1 MQKCVAVLG
10 GGIGG
15 LSTCYYLSKSAQVSK
30 VVLLEASG
38 RCGGWVRSTRR
49 EDGAV
54 FEHGPRGVRPFGPAG
69 QNTLNMISDLGLE
82 EEILSVP
89 HDHVAAKN
97 RFLYVRGQLHRMP
110 SSAGGVMRTV
120 PPFSRPII
128 LSVLKE
134 VLVRKGK
141 QDDESV
147 HAFVSR
153 RLGSELADIAIDS
166 VCRGVFAGNSRQLSV
181 RSCFP
186 PLFSAEQA
194 WGSVLLGSVLGAFTG
209 SGKGP
214 PVPPSQLAQRAK
226 KERWA
231 QWSLRRGMQAL
242 PEALQEV
249 LVEQQRVEVLH
260 NTPVRSLRHTT
271 DGWEINL
278 EDGATLKADHVISAV
293 PASALAVL
301 LPPAAHPLSE
311 QLRAIPTA
319 TVAMVNLEFEGS
331 VLPVKGFGHLVP
343 SSEDLGLLG
352 VVYDSVPFPQH
363 NRRGEPTTRLT
374 VMMGGAW
381 FEEVFGH
388 PGEVEEQV
396 LLDRASKVLRSHLGI
411 TATPSWSKAAVLQNC
426 IPQYHVGHWNK
437 LETMRRYISDHRLP
451 LSLTGA
457 SYDGVSVSD
466 VIFSGR
472 VAAQNLT
479 GTA

>member
-1 MQKCVAVLG
+1 MQKAVAVLG

-15 LSTCYYLSKSAQVSK
+15 LSACYYLSKSSQVSK
-30 VVLLEASG
+30 VVLLEATG
-38 RCGGWVRSTRR
+38 RCGGWLRSTRR

-69 QNTLNMISDLGLE
+69 QNTLNMLSELGLE
-82 EEILSVP
+82 REILAVP
-89 HDHVAAKN
+89 HDHVASKN
-97 RFLYVRGQLHRMP
+97 RFLYVNGQLHRMP
-110 SSAGGVMRTV
+110 SSLSGVVHTV

-134 VLVRKGK
+134 VLVSKGK
-141 QDDESV
+141 QEDECV

-166 VCRGVFAGNSRQLSV
+166 VCRGVFAGDSRQLSV
-181 RSCFP
+181 RSCFHS
-186 PLFSAEQA
+186 LYSAEQA
-194 WGSVLLGSVLGAFTG
+194 WGSVLLGMLMGKLMG
-209 SGKGP
+209 SGEL
-214 PVPPSQLAQRAK
+214 VPSELAQRAQ

-242 PEALQEV
+242 PETLHEV
-249 LVEQQRVEVLH
+249 LRGKERVEVH
-260 NTPVRSLRHTT
+260 QNTPVKSLSRKPG
-271 DGWEINL
+271 GWEIKL
-278 EDGATLKADHVISAV
+278 EDGATLKVDHVISAV
-293 PASALAVL
+293 PASALALL
-301 LPPAAHPLSE
+301 LPPAAHSLSE
-311 QLRAIPTA
+311 QLRAIPTV

-363 NRRGEPTTRLT
+363 NRRGDPTTRLT

-381 FEEVFGH
+381 FEETFGH
-388 PGEVEEQV
+388 PGEVKEQV
-396 LLDRASKVLRSHLGI
+396 LLDRASRVLRSHLGI
-411 TATPSWSKAAVLQNC
+411 TATPSWSKAAVLKVLSLSL
-426 IPQYHVGHWNK
+426 ILSK
-437 LETMRRYISDHRLP
+437 MMRRYISDHGLP
-451 LSLTGA
+451 LTLTGA

-472 VAAQNLT
+472 VAAECLT
-479 GTA
+479 GKA

>member
-1 MQKCVAVLG
+1 MQKAVAVLG

-15 LSTCYYLSKSAQVSK
+15 LSACYYLSKSSQVSK
-30 VVLLEASG
+30 VVLLEATG
-38 RCGGWVRSTRR
+38 RCGGWLRSTRR

-69 QNTLNMISDLGLE
+69 QNTLNMLSELGLE
-82 EEILSVP
+82 REILAVP
-89 HDHVAAKN
+89 HDHVASKN
-97 RFLYVRGQLHRMP
+97 RFLYVNGQLHRMP
-110 SSAGGVMRTV
+110 SSLSGVVHTV

-134 VLVRKGK
+134 VLVSKGK
-141 QDDESV
+141 QEDECV

-166 VCRGVFAGNSRQLSV
+166 VCRGVFAGDSRQLSV
-181 RSCFP
+181 RSCFHS
-186 PLFSAEQA
+186 LYSAEQA
-194 WGSVLLGSVLGAFTG
+194 WGSVLLGMLMGKLMG
-209 SGKGP
+209 SEKGL
-214 PVPPSQLAQRAK
+214 PVVPSELAQRAQ

-242 PEALQEV
+242 PETLHEV
-249 LVEQQRVEVLH
+249 LRGKERVEVH
-260 NTPVRSLRHTT
+260 QNTPVKSLSRKPG
-271 DGWEINL
+271 GWEIKL
-278 EDGATLKADHVISAV
+278 EDGATLKVDHVISAV
-293 PASALAVL
+293 PASALALL
-301 LPPAAHPLSE
+301 LPPAAHSLSE
-311 QLRAIPTA
+311 QLRAIPTV

-363 NRRGEPTTRLT
+363 NRRGDPTTRLT

-381 FEEVFGH
+381 FEETFGH
-388 PGEVEEQV
+388 PGEVKEQV
-396 LLDRASKVLRSHLGI
+396 LLDRASRVLRSHLGI
-411 TATPSWSKAAVLQNC
+411 TATPSWSKAAVLKNC
-426 IPQYHVGHWNK
+426 IPQYHVGHWK
-437 LETMRRYISDHRLP
+437 RLEMMRRYISDHGLP
-451 LSLTGA
+451 LTLTGA

-472 VAAQNLT
+472 VAAECLT
-479 GTA
+479 GKA